1 MSKTIN
7 IGAIAEVV
15 NNEIH
20 TGENFEKYLRNLPP
34 MKNEE
39 VSRIKNST
47 ISILSQCVAPH
58 YEEPTYEQNTGLV
71 LGYIQSGKTMSFTS
85 LIALASDNDYKIVI
99 IFAGTTN
106 ILLNQ
111 TIDRLEE
118 DLDDENEYVII
129 EEASLNSLTRIKRII
144 KNTKR
149 QRTIILP
156 ILKHYKHIERIH
168 NLFSIPELNLLLP
181 KLGVLIIDDE
191 ADQASLN
198 GLARR
203 NWKNSLKKRIEDIN
217 DDDEKIAFEY
227 TTTYNKISN
236 LKKILPN
243 HSYIQYTATPQ
254 ANLLLGQRDM
264 LRPSWCEVLD
274 PGNKYTGGERFF
286 NNDLDLI
293 YEINKENV
301 KNQEDPEMP
310 ENLRHAFRLF
320 LVESALLGY
329 DFKGKH
335 RIKDKVEK
343 TSMMIHAD
351 RLIVVNDIYLS
362 WLKAYNKNIIKDL
375 DDNQEETIEDFK
387 KIFLDVKIKLDNYF
401 SVFPDFNEVIEKIKY
416 YVIEELMFWFV
427 AGKEDDEVKW
437 KSGSHHVLVGG
448 QKLDRGFTVKNLIV
462 TYMPRTTKSKSN
474 ADTIEQRCRFF
485 GYKKDYIE
493 ACKVYIP
500 QESINEFEEYVEY
513 ENHLRDYLKN
523 YSIDEFYDNDRLM
536 KFCNLNPTS
545 SNKIPGEL
553 YRNDFRSFNYF
564 QPDFENKEHNDKITN
579 QFLKSSSKLGIL
591 KPVEPENHQKDNE
604 HILFETTKDE
614 TIRVLNNIKFN
625 SKRDQLTKSQIL
637 ALLNKNKN
645 NKKVWLIQIA
655 HERDSDGGRP
665 RSIKNDGRI
674 KSLASNRPP
683 TFGDRDLLINT
694 YDFNNFEKLYNNEP
708 IIQIHKIKIKDN
720 QSYPSNL
727 KKYVGKSL
735 NIIATVFPS
744 HKNDSSFISASYD

>member
-1 MSKTIN
+1 MNKTIN
-7 IGAIAEVV
+7 IGALAEVV
-15 NNEIH
+15 NNEIY
-20 TGENFEKYLRNLPP
+20 TGENFEKFLRNLPP

-47 ISILSQCVAPH
+47 INILSQCVAPH

-85 LIALASDNDYKIVI
+85 LIALASDNDYKVVIV
-99 IFAGTTN
+99 FAGTTT
-106 ILLNQ
+106 ILLDQ
-111 TIDRLEE
+111 TIDRLGE
-118 DLDDENEYVII
+118 DLDDKNEYVII
-129 EEASLNSLTRIKRII
+129 EEASLNSLSRIKRII

-168 NLFSIPELNLLLP
+168 DLFGHPDLNLLLP
-181 KLGVLIIDDE
+181 KLSVLIIDDE

-198 GLARR
+198 GFARR
-203 NWKNSLKKRIEDIN
+203 NWKKSLKRNSKDID
-217 DDDEKIAFEY
+217 DDDEKSAFDY
-227 TTTYNKISN
+227 STTYDTISN

-254 ANLLLGQRDM
+254 ANLLLGQRDF

-286 NNDLDLI
+286 NDDLDLI
-293 YEINKENV
+293 YEIDKENF

-329 DFKGKH
+329 DFKGKN
-335 RIKDKVEK
+335 RIKDKVEL

-351 RLIVVNDIYLS
+351 RLIVVNDIYLR

-375 DDNQEETIEDFK
+375 DDNQDETIEDFK
-387 KIFLDVKIKLDNYF
+387 KIFLDVKIKLSNYF
-401 SVFPDFNEVIEKIKY
+401 SIFPDFNEVIEIIKD
-416 YVIEELMFWFV
+416 YVIEELEFWFV
-427 AGKEDDEVKW
+427 AGKEDNEVNW
-437 KSGSHHVLVGG
+437 KRCSHHVLVGG

-462 TYMPRTTKSKSN
+462 TYMPRSTKSKSN

-485 GYKKDYIE
+485 GYKRDYIE
-493 ACKVYIP
+493 ACKVYLP

-513 ENHLRDYLKN
+513 EKHLRDYLKN
-523 YSIDEFYDNDRLM
+523 YTIDEFYNNDRLM
-536 KFCNLNPTS
+536 KLGILNPTS
-545 SNKIPGEL
+545 ANKIPGEL
-553 YRNDFRSFNYF
+553 FRNDFRSFNYF
-564 QPDFENKEHNDKITN
+564 QPDFINKEHNDKITN
-579 QFLKSSSKLGIL
+579 KFLKSSSELGIL
-591 KPVEPENHQKDNE
+591 KPKQTENHQKDNK
-604 HILFETTKDE
+604 HILFKTTNEE
-614 TIRVLNNIKFN
+614 TIKLLNNMKFN
-625 SKRDQLTKSQIL
+625 SKRDQLTKSQFL
-637 ALLNKNKN
+637 TLLNNNKN
-645 NKKVWLIQIA
+645 NKKVWVIKIA
-655 HERDSDGGRP
+655 HERDADGGRP

-694 YDFNNFEKLYNNEP
+694 DDFNNFKKLYNNEP

-720 QSYPSNL
+720 QSYPPNL

>member
-7 IGAIAEVV
+7 IGAIAEVM

-20 TGENFEKYLRNLPP
+20 TGENFEKFLRNLPP
-34 MKNEE
+34 MQNEE

-47 ISILSQCVAPH
+47 INILSQCIAPH

-99 IFAGTTN
+99 VFAGTTN

-129 EEASLNSLTRIKRII
+129 EEGSLSSLTRIKRII

-156 ILKHYKHIERIH
+156 ILKHYKHIERIY
-168 NLFSIPELNLLLP
+168 NLFSIPELNLILP

-203 NWKNSLKKRIEDIN
+203 NWKNSLKKRIENIN
-217 DDDEKIAFEY
+217 DDDEKNAFEY
-227 TTTYNKISN
+227 TTTYNTISN

-293 YEINKENV
+293 YEIDKENV

-320 LVESALLGY
+320 LVESALLSY
-329 DFKGKH
+329 DFKGKP

-351 RLIVVNDIYLS
+351 RLIVVNDIYIS

-387 KIFLDVKIKLDNYF
+387 KIFLDVKIKLDTYF

-416 YVIEELMFWFV
+416 YVIEGLMFWFV

-513 ENHLRDYLKN
+513 EKHLRNYLKN

-536 KFCNLNPTS
+536 KFGILNPTS
-545 SNKIPGEL
+545 INKIPGEL
-553 YRNDFRSFNYF
+553 FHNDFRSFNYF
-564 QPDFENKEHNDKITN
+564 QPDFENKEHNDKIIN
-579 QFLKSSSKLGIL
+579 QFLKSSCRLGIL
-591 KPVEPENHQKDNE
+591 KPEDPKNHQKDNK
-604 HILFETTKDE
+604 HILFETTKGE

-637 ALLNKNKN
+637 TLLNKNKN

-655 HERDSDGGRP
+655 HDRDADGGRP

-694 YDFNNFEKLYNNEP
+694 DDFNNFKKLYNNEP

-727 KKYVGKSL
+727 KKYVGQSL
-735 NIIATVFPS
+735 SIIATVFPS
-744 HKNDSSFISASYD
+744 HKNNSSFISALYD

>member
-7 IGAIAEVV
+7 IGALAEVV
-15 NNEIH
+15 NNEIY
-20 TGENFEKYLRNLPP
+20 TGENFEKFLRNLPP
-34 MKNEE
+34 MKSEE
-39 VSRIKNST
+39 VSRIKKST

-58 YEEPTYEQNTGLV
+58 YKEPTYEQNTGLV
-71 LGYIQSGKTMSFTS
+71 LGYVQSGKTMSFTS
-85 LIALASDNDYKIVI
+85 LIALASDNDYKVVIVL
-99 IFAGTTN
+99 AGTTN

-129 EEASLNSLTRIKRII
+129 EEANFNNLSRIKRIV

-156 ILKHYKHIERIH
+156 ILKHYKHIQRIYD
-168 NLFSIPELNLLLP
+168 LFSLPELNLILL

-203 NWKNSLKKRIEDIN
+203 NWKNSLKKSIEDID

-227 TTTYNKISN
+227 TTTYNTISN

-254 ANLLLGQRDM
+254 ANLLLGQRDL

-274 PGNKYTGGERFF
+274 PGDKYTGGERFF

-293 YEINKENV
+293 YEIDKENV

-320 LVESALLGY
+320 LIESAILGY
-329 DFKGKH
+329 DFKGKN
-335 RIKDKVEK
+335 RIKDKVKK

-351 RLIVVNDIYLS
+351 RLIVVNDIYLN

-387 KIFLDVKIKLDNYF
+387 KIFLNVKIKLSNYF
-401 SVFPDFNEVIEKIKY
+401 SIFPDFNEVIEIIKD
-416 YVIEELMFWFV
+416 YVIEGIMFWFV

-437 KSGSHHVLVGG
+437 KRGSHHVLVGG

-485 GYKKDYIE
+485 GYKRDYIE
-493 ACKVYIP
+493 ACKVYLP

-513 ENHLRDYLKN
+513 EKHLRDYLKN
-523 YSIDEFYDNDRLM
+523 YSIDEFYNNDRLM
-536 KFCNLNPTS
+536 KLGILNPTS

-564 QPDFENKEHNDKITN
+564 QPDFENNECNDKIIN
-579 QFLKSSSKLGIL
+579 QFLKTSSELGIL
-591 KPVEPENHQKDNE
+591 KPVEPENHQDDNK
-604 HILFETTKDE
+604 HRLYETTKDE
-614 TIRVLNNIKFN
+614 AIRVLNNIKFN
-625 SKRDQLTKSQIL
+625 SKRDQLTKSQFL
-637 ALLNKNKN
+637 TLLKNNN
-645 NKKVWLIQIA
+645 NKKVWLIKIA
-655 HERDSDGGRP
+655 YKRDADGGRP

-694 YDFNNFEKLYNNEP
+694 DDFNNFKKSYNNEP

-720 QSYPSNL
+720 QSYPPNL

>member
-7 IGAIAEVV
+7 IGALAEVV

-20 TGENFEKYLRNLPP
+20 TGENFEKFLRNLPP

-99 IFAGTTN
+99 VLAGTTN

-129 EEASLNSLTRIKRII
+129 EEGSLNSLTRIKRII
-144 KNTKR
+144 KNTRR

-156 ILKHYKHIERIH
+156 ILKHYKHIERIYS
-168 NLFSIPELNLLLP
+168 LFSIPELNLLLP

-203 NWKNSLKKRIEDIN
+203 NWKNSLKKSIEDIN

-227 TTTYNKISN
+227 TTTYNTISN

-254 ANLLLGQRDM
+254 ANLLLGQRDL
-264 LRPSWCEVLD
+264 LRPSWCEVLE

-293 YEINKENV
+293 YEIDKENV

-310 ENLRHAFRLF
+310 ENLKHAFRLF
-320 LVESALLGY
+320 LIKSALLSY
-329 DFKGKH
+329 DFEGKN
-335 RIKDKVEK
+335 RIKDKVK
-343 TSMMIHAD
+343 GTSMMIHAD
-351 RLIVVNDIYLS
+351 RLIVVNDIYLN

-387 KIFLDVKIKLDNYF
+387 KIFLEVQIKLNKYF
-401 SVFPDFNEVIEKIKY
+401 SIFPDFNEVIEKIKD
-416 YVIEELMFWFV
+416 YVIEGLMFWFV

-437 KSGSHHVLVGG
+437 KRGKHHVLVGG

-513 ENHLRDYLKN
+513 EKHLRDYLKN
-523 YSIDEFYDNDRLM
+523 YSIDEFYNNDRLM
-536 KFCNLNPTS
+536 KLGILNPTS
-545 SNKIPGEL
+545 ANKIPGEL

-564 QPDFENKEHNDKITN
+564 QPDFENNEFNDKIIN
-579 QFLKSSSKLGIL
+579 QFLKTSSELGIL
-591 KPVEPENHQKDNE
+591 KPVESENHQDDNK
-604 HILFETTKDE
+604 HRLFETTKDE
-614 TIRVLNNIKFN
+614 AIRVLNNIKFN
-625 SKRDQLTKSQIL
+625 SKRDQLTKSQFL
-637 ALLNKNKN
+637 TLLKNNN
-645 NKKVWLIQIA
+645 NKKVWLIKIA
-655 HERDSDGGRP
+655 YKRDADGGRP

-694 YDFNNFEKLYNNEP
+694 DDFNNFKKLYDNEP

-720 QSYPSNL
+720 QSYPPNL

-744 HKNDSSFISASYD
+744 HKNDSSFISALYD